1 MVLPPSPEAATTRR
15 ETMTK
20 IRTLTGTALV
30 VGLLLVALTG
40 CEKGPAQKAG
50 ESVDDAVEKAGESFE
65 KAGDSIRDAG
75 RDARD

>member
-1 MVLPPSPEAATTRR
+1 MMKLGTT
-15 ETMTK
+15 
-20 IRTLTGTALV
+20 TGTAIIL
-30 VGLLLVALTG
+30 GLLLVAVSG

>member
-1 MVLPPSPEAATTRR
+1 MMKLGTT
-15 ETMTK
+15 
-20 IRTLTGTALV
+20 TGTAIIL
-30 VGLLLVALTG
+30 GLLLVALSG

>member
-1 MVLPPSPEAATTRR
+1 MMKLGTTTGSVLV
-15 ETMTK
+15 
-20 IRTLTGTALV
+20 L
-30 VGLLLVALTG
+30 GLLLVALSG